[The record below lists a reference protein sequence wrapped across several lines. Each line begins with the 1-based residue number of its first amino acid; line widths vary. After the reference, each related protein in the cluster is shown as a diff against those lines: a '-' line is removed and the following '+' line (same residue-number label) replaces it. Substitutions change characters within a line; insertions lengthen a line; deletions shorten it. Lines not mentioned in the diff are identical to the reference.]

1 MKTVQEGKWWAHF
14 QDFCNSS
21 TLENG
26 KEAEFIQQ
34 LFDSWEEEG
43 KLYPHVLSQ
52 EYTKMIERRMKE
64 TTETESLSED
74 DYIKLTL
81 KKVNTWAVKNR
92 VYNNKLGRFLNDPTC
107 QALALRGEYYKPI
120 FFFCKGFLSK
130 HKLSEDDVL
139 KKNSIRAFHQDLYEA
154 LKISLAENFVD

>member
-14 QDFCNSS
+14 RNFCNGS

-26 KEAEFIQQ
+26 KEIEFVQR
-34 LFDSWEEEG
+34 LFDSWEEES

-52 EYTKMIERRMKE
+52 EYAKMIERRMKE
-64 TTETESLSED
+64 NIETEKLSEG

-81 KKVNTWAVKNR
+81 RKANTWAVRNKICD
-92 VYNNKLGRFLNDPTC
+92 NKLGSFLKNSTC
-107 QALALRGEYYKPI
+107 QLLALRGEYYKPI
-120 FFFCKGFLSK
+120 FFFCRSFLDRYE
-130 HKLSEDDVL
+130 LSEDDIL

-154 LKISLAENFVD
+154 LKNSLAEDFVD